1 MACNRLRLGFM
12 LSLPSVLSR
21 DDADLVRTK
30 LGRVIPVRT
39 CVGAW
44 SEPSRICNT
53 SPTCWLGRF
62 GMDATPQSASL
73 FPIALTPSFQPLFT
87 PWRRSLGTGVLPFL
101 LRASV
106 GTDGTYEQIG
116 VEALLGRQIVGL
128 ISTPVGA
135 DQSYLMRWRSRTAI
149 VFIDRAPSNITADT
163 VVEDDH
169 GGDMP
174 QRPT

>member
-1 MACNRLRLGFM
+1 MERAIGDLQYVPNLLARTFRYG
-12 LSLPSVLSR
+12 R
-21 DDADLVRTK
+21 DAAI
-30 LGRVIPVRT
+30 G
-39 CVGAW
+39 
-44 SEPSRICNT
+44 
-53 SPTCWLGRF
+53 
-62 GMDATPQSASL
+62 
-73 FPIALTPSFQPLFT
+73 IAVPDISDPFFQPLFT